1 MEFGGYAGNILH
13 INLTD
18 GSIRK
23 QPLDADLIKNYIGG
37 AGINTRLAY
46 DLIPPDTDPLSPK
59 NAVIF
64 GTGPFNGTFIP
75 GAAQTMSICK
85 SPLNGSFTQSSGSGY
100 FSHFLKSSGYDHLV
114 ITGRS
119 PWPVYI
125 TIEDDSIGIH
135 HASDIWGVDGFD
147 TTDELRR
154 RHSPCSIIS
163 IGQAGERQV
172 AISITHID
180 KDAAIGT
187 GGLPA
192 VMGAKNLKAVVARV
206 GSRSI
211 EAADPV
217 RLQRLVQE
225 LSEKISTYHRRTEVM
240 SGGAMAM
247 VTGWISSGAII
258 RNSSELI
265 SYPADIDVVKKRIYE
280 MHKALRKKIACAACP
295 MSDKDRIDLPG
306 GITFY
311 DTAVPI
317 EMAAI
322 TSSVSRGRVSEG
334 KAADRYALALKYY
347 DSINRVGLDQVY
359 SFQGL
364 ADFVITLYEQ
374 GIITK
379 ADTGGLQL
387 NRSYDTLLK
396 LAELTSMGEGLGR
409 LLAGG
414 VVEAARRIG
423 KDAEDH
429 VQNVIKGQFVTLDP
443 RLSGFLPIH
452 LGMMVHPGRALGI
465 SAAMGDPSFSPN
477 WPLENLKEEASR
489 CGVSATDIDRL
500 FTGDSFNIGRLTKHA
515 EDFFGLLN
523 MLGQCHRP
531 HISRFFSMDM
541 LNDLYSAVTGIQVKA
556 VELKQAGSRA
566 WDLLRELN
574 AAAGFTPEDDRPP
587 GIWFQPLRGA
597 DREYA
602 LYDYFLKRPLSRE
615 DVEGYLEEYYS
626 ERRL

>member
-23 QPLDADLIKNYIGG
+23 QPLDADLIRTSIGG
-37 AGINTRLAY
+37 AGINIRIAH
-46 DLIPPDTDPLSPK
+46 DIIAPNTDPLSPK

-75 GAAQTMSICK
+75 GAAQTISIYK
-85 SPLNGSFTQSSGSGY
+85 SPLNGSFTQSSGSGH

-119 PWPVYI
+119 HWPVYI
-125 TIEDDSIGIH
+125 TIEDDNIVLQ
-135 HASDIWGVDGFD
+135 HASDIWGLDSFD
-147 TTDELRR
+147 TSDELRR
-154 RHSPCSIIS
+154 RHSPCSIIP
-163 IGQAGERQV
+163 IGPAGERQC

-180 KDAAIGT
+180 KDSAIGS
-187 GGLPA
+187 GGLAA
-192 VMGAKNLKAVVARV
+192 VMGSKNLKAIVARL
-206 GSRSI
+206 GGKSI
-211 EAADPV
+211 EVADPG

-225 LSEKISTYHRRTEVM
+225 LAEKISTYHGRTRIM
-240 SGGAMAM
+240 SGGSTAM
-247 VTGWISSGAII
+247 VSGLISSGAVI

-265 SYPADIDVVKKRIYE
+265 SYPADIDNVKKRIYE

-311 DTAVPI
+311 DTATPI

-322 TSSVSRGRVSEG
+322 TSSVSHGRVSEG
-334 KAADRYALALKYY
+334 NAADRYALALKFY
-347 DSINRVGLDQVY
+347 DSVNRSGLDQSY
-359 SFQGL
+359 NFQGL

-379 ADTGGLQL
+379 ADTGGLKL
-387 NRSYDTLLK
+387 DRSYDTLLK
-396 LAELTSMGEGLGR
+396 LVDMISMREGFGR
-409 LLAGG
+409 LLADG

-423 KDAEDH
+423 NGAEKYL
-429 VQNVIKGQFVTLDP
+429 QNVIKGQFVNLDP

-452 LGMMVHPGRALGI
+452 LGMMVHPGYPHKN
-465 SAAMGDPSFSPN
+465 AASMGDAYSIPACT
-477 WPLENLKEEASR
+477 LEELKEEASR
-489 CGVSATDIDRL
+489 CGVSVADINRL
-500 FTGDSFNIGRLTKHA
+500 FTGDSFNMGRLTKHA

-523 MLGQCHRP
+523 TLGLCHRLN
-531 HISRFFSMDM
+531 ISRFYSMET
-541 LNDLYSAVTGIQVKA
+541 LTDLYSAVTGITVKA
-556 VELKQAGSRA
+556 ADLKQSSSRA
-566 WDLLRELN
+566 WKLWREIN
-574 AAAGFTPEDDRPP
+574 AAAGFTPDDDRPP
-587 GIWFQPLRGA
+587 DIWFQPLLSDGRQY
-597 DREYA
+597 D